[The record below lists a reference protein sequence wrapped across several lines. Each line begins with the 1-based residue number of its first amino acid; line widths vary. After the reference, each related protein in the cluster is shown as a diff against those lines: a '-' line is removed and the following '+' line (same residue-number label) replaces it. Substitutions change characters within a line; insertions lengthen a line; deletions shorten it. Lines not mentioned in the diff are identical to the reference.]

1 MVGVV
6 DWEGGFVDGLRG
18 VFEDQG
24 RLSRNEG
31 VGAEERGR
39 RAG

>member
-1 MVGVV
+1 MVRVMDREEGVV
-6 DWEGGFVDGLRG
+6 DGLTG